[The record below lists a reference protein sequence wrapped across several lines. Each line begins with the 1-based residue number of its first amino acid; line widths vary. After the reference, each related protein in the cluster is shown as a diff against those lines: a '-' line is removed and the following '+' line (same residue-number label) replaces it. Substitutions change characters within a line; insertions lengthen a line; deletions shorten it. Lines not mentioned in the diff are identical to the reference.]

1 MSLKQS
7 LMLSVVFEKSIKI
20 YDLYSFCA
28 KCSAIVD
35 FPTRLAPSSKTA
47 YFSDY
52 LSFQSNNFLYTF
64 LSKYITYLLSLTIL
78 NHEICISSRLFF
90 LILCFSSRLFILI
103 LFLFS
108 KLCAKIRYFLCNNI
122 ILYYSSG
129 IYQYE

>member
-47 YFSDY
+47 YFSEY

-78 NHEICISSRLFF
+78 NPEMSFFAWLGVLSISMGAGDFCNIYFAITQMPKNALTF
-90 LILCFSSRLFILI
+90 L
-103 LFLFS
+103 
-108 KLCAKIRYFLCNNI
+108 
-122 ILYYSSG
+122 SG
-129 IYQYE
+129 FHSYWYIPEE